1 MKNQYFGDINDYQK
15 FGILRAVADASLR
28 TMVCWMLTRD
38 DKKTDERRDG
48 LRLSYLDKPDIWTS
62 SHHSQEEPGLTPNP
76 VLVKQGSISTL
87 DDTLRA
93 VAP

>member
-38 DKKTDERRDG
+38 DKKTDKRRDG
-48 LRLSYLDKPDIWTS
+48 LRLSCLDKPDIWTS
-62 SHHSQEEPGLTPNP
+62 SRHSQEELGLDAKPSVGETGVYIYPG
-76 VLVKQGSISTL
+76 
-87 DDTLRA
+87 
-93 VAP
+93 